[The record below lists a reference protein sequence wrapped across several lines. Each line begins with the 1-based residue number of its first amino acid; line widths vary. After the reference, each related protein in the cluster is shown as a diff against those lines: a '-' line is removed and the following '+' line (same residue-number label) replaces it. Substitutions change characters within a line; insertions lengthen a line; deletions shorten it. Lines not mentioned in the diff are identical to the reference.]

1 MAEKCNHSA
10 TQYYYEVE
18 VPEKGRVS
26 LTICSL
32 CHLTHAFCHHKK
44 CTWVGEPSDDL
55 DDEEGGE
62 RLICDLCGVD
72 GT

>member
-1 MAEKCNHSA
+1 MSEKCGHGG
-10 TQYYYEVE
+10 THYYYEVE
-18 VPEKGRVS
+18 VPDKGWVS
-26 LTICSL
+26 IDICSRCQL
-32 CHLTHAFCHHKK
+32 ISTYCHHKK